1 VAGRDTRHA
10 RRSGDR
16 FLRWFPI
23 VLVLVVLAA
32 AAASYR
38 FELGPRWFGLEAADP
53 VTNPAA
59 VAPPEGLAL
68 PEPDAPSPVAAT
80 TDASS
85 PLDAAKVRRALA
97 GALGDPDL
105 GPHVLAAVAQLDD
118 ATPVFT
124 RGAGVAMPASTMK
137 LMTTTAALATMGP
150 DHTFSTR
157 VVDGGGNRI
166 VLVGGGDPFLASRPA
181 GDTAYPR
188 RADVVTLARAT
199 ARALRAD
206 GTRRVHLEYDAS
218 LFTGPRV
225 DPHWPDDYVP
235 DGVVA
240 PISALWVDEGRPA
253 TGLGRVADPPAAAAA
268 AFAAALDRSGIKVV
282 GDPRPGRADTAAAP
296 LASVES
302 APLSEIVEQVLSVSD
317 NEGAEVL
324 GHHVGIATGGSGSFA
339 DGARGVTRALDA
351 LGVPL
356 RGAEVYDGSGLSR
369 EDRLAPG
376 TLAAVLSLAASEEH
390 PELRAVVSGLPVAG
404 FSGSLETRFE
414 DAAPQGRGRVR
425 AKTGTL
431 TGVSA
436 LAGVATDL
444 DGNPMVFVLVADR
457 VALEDT
463 LDAREALDA
472 LAAGLGACHCGR

>member
-1 VAGRDTRHA
+1 
-10 RRSGDR
+10 
-16 FLRWFPI
+16 
-23 VLVLVVLAA
+23 
-32 AAASYR
+32 
-38 FELGPRWFGLEAADP
+38 
-53 VTNPAA
+53 
-59 VAPPEGLAL
+59 
-68 PEPDAPSPVAAT
+68 
-80 TDASS
+80 
-85 PLDAAKVRRALA
+85 
-97 GALGDPDL
+97 
-105 GPHVLAAVAQLDD
+105 
-118 ATPVFT
+118 
-124 RGAGVAMPASTMK
+124 M
-137 LMTTTAALATMGP
+137 
-150 DHTFSTR
+150 
-157 VVDGGGNRI
+157 
-166 VLVGGGDPFLASRPA
+166 
-181 GDTAYPR
+181 
-188 RADVVTLARAT
+188 
-199 ARALRAD
+199 
-206 GTRRVHLEYDAS
+206 
-218 LFTGPRV
+218 
-225 DPHWPDDYVP
+225 P

-268 AFAAALDRSGIKVV
+268 AFAAALDRSGIRVV
-282 GDPRPGRADTAAAP
+282 GEPRPGRADAEGAP

-324 GHHVGIATGGSGSFA
+324 GHHVGIATGG
-339 DGARGVTRALDA
+339 GAASRTGRGGVTRALDA

-356 RGAEVYDGSGLSR
+356 RGAEVHDGSGLSR

-376 TLAAVLSLAASEEH
+376 TLAAVLSLAASENH

-444 DGNPMVFVLVADR
+444 DGNPMVFVLMADR

>member
-1 VAGRDTRHA
+1 MAGRDTRHA
-10 RRSGDR
+10 RRPGDR
-16 FLRWFPI
+16 FLRWFPV
-23 VLVLVVLAA
+23 VLVLVLLVA

-38 FELGPRWFGLEAADP
+38 FELGPRWFGLERPDP
-53 VTNPAA
+53 TANPAA
-59 VAPPEGLAL
+59 VAPPEGLSL
-68 PEPDAPSPVAAT
+68 PEPAAPSPVAAT
-80 TDASS
+80 NDAAS

-97 GALGDPDL
+97 AGLRDRDL
-105 GPHVLAAVAQLDD
+105 GRHVLAVVSELDD
-118 ATPVFT
+118 AHPVFA
-124 RGAGVAMPASTMK
+124 RGTGVAMPASTMK
-137 LMTTTAALATMGP
+137 LLTSTAALATLGP
-150 DHTFSTR
+150 EHTFTTR
-157 VVDGGGNRI
+157 VVRDRGNGI
-166 VLVGGGDPFLASRPA
+166 VLVGGGDPFLGSKPA
-181 GDTAYPR
+181 GGTAYPR

-199 ARALRAD
+199 ARKLKAD
-206 GTRRVHLEYDAS
+206 GDHRVRLGYDAT

-240 PISALWVDEGRPA
+240 PVTALWVDEGRPA
-253 TGLGRVADPPAAAAA
+253 SGYGRVADPAAAAA
-268 AFAAALDRSGIKVV
+268 TTFASALHRSGIAVV
-282 GDPRPGRADTAAAP
+282 GAPRPRRADPSAAP

-302 APLSEIVEQVLSVSD
+302 APLSEIVEQILTVSD

-324 GHHVGIATGGSGSFA
+324 SHQVGLATGGEGSFA
-339 DGARGVTRALDA
+339 DGARGVTRVLDS

-356 RGAEVYDGSGLSR
+356 HGAEVHDGSGLSR
-369 EDRLAPG
+369 EDRLDPD
-376 TLAAVLSLAASEEH
+376 TLASVLALAASDAH
-390 PELRAVVSGLPVAG
+390 PELRAVITGLPVAG

-444 DGNPMVFVLVADR
+444 DGNPMVFVLMADR
-457 VALEDT
+457 VALADT
-463 LDAREALDA
+463 LDAREALDT